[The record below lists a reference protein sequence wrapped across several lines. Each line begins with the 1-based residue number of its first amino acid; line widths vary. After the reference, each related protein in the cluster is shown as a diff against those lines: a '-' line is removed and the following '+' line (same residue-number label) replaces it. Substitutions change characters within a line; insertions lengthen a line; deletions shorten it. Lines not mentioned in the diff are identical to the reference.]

1 MKRINKLS
9 YVTND
14 LEGRRSNEA
23 AEEKEEIN
31 FMDIIIIMMVFI
43 FYMSQQTGQV
53 SSGQS
58 GKIVLLLSKIGIE
71 ISQDNIS
78 KITFIIR
85 KSAHFSEYFVLYIL
99 LFNVIKNYIHSKKI
113 ILYSIMGVI
122 IYAASDEFH
131 QYVVPGRSAAIKDV
145 FIDTCGGIAAS
156 IVNNLF
162 YKVKNMIKI

>member
-1 MKRINKLS
+1 MKQQKKKKKLIS
-9 YVTND
+9 WIILSGWFLYFIVSTN
-14 LEGRRSNEA
+14 R
-23 AEEKEEIN
+23 
-31 FMDIIIIMMVFI
+31 
-43 FYMSQQTGQV
+43 TV
-53 SSGQS
+53 SSCQVV
-58 GKIVLLLSKIGIE
+58 IVLLLSKIGIE

-131 QYVVPGRSAAIKDV
+131 QYFVPGRSAAIKDV